1 MTERSEDALD
11 RVIESGAGPGD
22 AEFDNLARAAAEL
35 QEAFSVEAPRAADVQ
50 AMFVEG
56 VAAATARPPYRRL
69 IGGFAV
75 AGIVLLAVV
84 MASRDA
90 LPGHTLYS
98 VRQALDSVGLADSPA
113 REAARRLDK
122 AASLIEAAEAMP
134 PSERAQILAVD
145 AIGELGVV
153 RELAE
158 GIESDEAA
166 TEVIARAARLEQRA
180 ARVIAASGFDESD
193 GVGEDRAENNDRSGR
208 DEGPGEDT
216 GGEDRSGTDD
226 GPGGGDDGLDD
237 STGSGGGDGGSRD
250 GGGGGHDGGG
260 DDGGRGDGGGDDRSG
275 EDDGGSEDDTDDG
288 DRDDS
293 SGPGGGDDGSDDGGS
308 GEDDDHSETESSG
321 PGSDDAE
328 DASND

>member
-22 AEFDNLARAAAEL
+22 AEFENLARTAAEL

-84 MASRDA
+84 IASRDA

-122 AASLIEAAEAMP
+122 AASLIGAAEAMP

-158 GIESDEAA
+158 GIGSDEAA

-180 ARVIAASGFDESD
+180 ARIIAASGFDES
-193 GVGEDRAENNDRSGR
+193 GEVGEDRAESNDRSGR

-216 GGEDRSGTDD
+216 GGEDRSGTDE

-237 STGSGGGDGGSRD
+237 STGSGGGDDS
-250 GGGGGHDGGG
+250 GG
-260 DDGGRGDGGGDDRSG
+260 DDEGGDDEGRDGSGGDDRSG
-275 EDDGGSEDDTDDG
+275 EDSGGSEDDADDG

-293 SGPGGGDDGSDDGGS
+293 SGPGDGDDGSDDGGS
-308 GEDDDHSETESSG
+308 GGDDDRSDTESSG

-328 DASND
+328 DASDD